1 MSEHT
6 HPTIPKWI
14 YFAVLAV
21 LIVGTIVTVLTARMD
36 LGVWNTPVALAIAS
50 FKAVL
55 IILYFMHIRFS
66 SWLART
72 IVIGSFFFLI
82 VMFGLTFADY
92 GTRVKVNET
101 PALYSADPM
110 LKQR

>member
-1 MSEHT
+1 MSEHA

-21 LIVGTIVTVLTARMD
+21 LVVGTIVTVLTARID
-36 LGVWNTPVALAIAS
+36 LGVWNTPVALAIAV
-50 FKAVL
+50 FKASL

-66 SWLART
+66 SWLSRT
-72 IVIGSFFFLI
+72 IVIGSFFFLV

-92 GTRVKVNET
+92 FTRHQVHGV
-101 PALYSADPM
+101 PSLYSADPL